1 MPTGNRMSYAEVEKD
16 QERQG
21 KIDIKYETFCENLKD
36 ETEAALEILN
46 DSFNRVPRHTSYKER
61 LEVFALRLT
70 ELSEIADRL
79 AGEFDG

>member
-16 QERQG
+16 QERQEA
-21 KIDIKYETFCENLKD
+21 IDRRYELIRENLG
-36 ETEAALEILN
+36 EEVGEALAILDN
-46 DSFNRVPRHTSYKER
+46 CYSRVPRHTSYKER
-61 LEVFALRLT
+61 LEVFALRLM

>member
-16 QERQG
+16 QERQEA
-21 KIDIKYETFCENLKD
+21 IDRRYELIRENLG
-36 ETEAALEILN
+36 EEVGEAIAIL
-46 DSFNRVPRHTSYKER
+46 DTRHTSYKER

-79 AGEFDG
+79 AGEFNE